1 MENPTRR
8 RPTLAHQLG
17 TAEATMVESLSPNL
31 RDLLKVRE
39 ADDEIRTHNHR
50 LHHPR
55 VQGVTLA
62 TVLACEKQSVL
73 PPSSSSSTSSSTFSP
88 VPATN
93 SGGRTL
99 LDVIR
104 DEGGSGS
111 GSGSGT
117 SLAVRNGNNNRIFW
131 KSFKNRLRLRRT
143 VAGTASV
150 SSTST
155 TVASSPVSLPIPQ
168 NAVAITT
175 ATTVTSRR
183 QTETVEGQSPA
194 SPIRV
199 SFMTLLELEE
209 TDDGRLSFENHG
221 GQNPHTSSSSI
232 AAAMIGVVEEDS
244 EEEEEEEEGKLGSN
258 RNKKDNIVQNCCVC
272 MVRRKGAAFI
282 PCGHTF
288 CRICSREL
296 WISRGNCPIC
306 NGFILEIL
314 DIF

>member
-1 MENPTRR
+1 
-8 RPTLAHQLG
+8 
-17 TAEATMVESLSPNL
+17 
-31 RDLLKVRE
+31 
-39 ADDEIRTHNHR
+39 
-50 LHHPR
+50 
-55 VQGVTLA
+55 
-62 TVLACEKQSVL
+62 
-73 PPSSSSSTSSSTFSP
+73 
-88 VPATN
+88 
-93 SGGRTL
+93 
-99 LDVIR
+99 
-104 DEGGSGS
+104 
-111 GSGSGT
+111 
-117 SLAVRNGNNNRIFW
+117 
-131 KSFKNRLRLRRT
+131 
-143 VAGTASV
+143 
-150 SSTST
+150 
-155 TVASSPVSLPIPQ
+155 
-168 NAVAITT
+168 
-175 ATTVTSRR
+175 
-183 QTETVEGQSPA
+183 
-194 SPIRV
+194 
-199 SFMTLLELEE
+199 MTLLELEE